1 MNCAGREGMS
11 MSSIHNILV
20 IVDPTAQQQAAV
32 AKGAV
37 LAEKFQAR
45 LDLFICDTKAA
56 RNARLA
62 QQMRESQRSGSN
74 DQLPQWLD
82 SIAAPLRK
90 RGIEVTTEVLAA
102 DPLHTALLDRVK
114 HTCADLVVKDTHH
127 HTVAQRT
134 FLTNT
139 EWELIRG
146 CPVPLLLV
154 KPAPWSSGHRI
165 GAAVDPGHL
174 DDKPRLLDRA
184 ILEEAARLAKVLGR
198 DLHAFH
204 AYIPAAMVAVAVAV
218 PPLVVDVPDEALA
231 EEHKAK
237 LRELTEL
244 TSDYGLSASNIHL
257 EAGAVT
263 EVLCRLARECEI
275 DIMVMGA
282 VSRRALKRILI
293 GSTAETVL
301 EQLPCD
307 LLVVKGP
314 NFAELLA
321 L

>member
-1 MNCAGREGMS
+1 

-20 IVDPTAQQQAAV
+20 IVDPTAQQQTAV
-32 AKGAV
+32 AKAAV

-45 LDLFICDTKAA
+45 LDLFVCETKAA
-56 RNARLA
+56 RNIRLA
-62 QQMRESQRSGSN
+62 EHLRKSPTAPFEENLWQMLES
-74 DQLPQWLD
+74 L
-82 SIAAPLRK
+82 AAPLRE
-90 RGIEVTTEVLAA
+90 RGIDVTREVLAA

-139 EWELIRG
+139 DWQLIRG

-154 KPAPWSSGHRI
+154 KPTPWSPAHRI

-174 DDKPRLLDRA
+174 DDKPRLLDRC
-184 ILEEAARLAKVLGR
+184 ILDEAGRLAQQLGGE
-198 DLHAFH
+198 LHAFH
-204 AYIPAAMVAVAVAV
+204 AYIPAALVAASVAA
-218 PPLVVDVPDEALA
+218 PPIIVDVPVEALA
-231 EEHKAK
+231 LEQQTQLKEVLA
-237 LRELTEL
+237 L
-244 TSDYGLSASNIHL
+244 TSDYKMPPANVHV
-257 EAGAVT
+257 EAGGVD
-263 EVLCRLARECEI
+263 EVLCRLAQQFKI
-275 DIMVMGA
+275 DVMAMGA
-282 VSRRALKRILI
+282 ISRSTLKRILI

-301 EQLPCD
+301 ERLPCD
-307 LLVVKGP
+307 LLVIKGP

>member
-1 MNCAGREGMS
+1 MNP
-11 MSSIHNILV
+11 IHNILV
-20 IVDPTAQQQAAV
+20 IVDPTAQQQTAV

-56 RNARLA
+56 RNVRLA
-62 QQMRESQRSGSN
+62 DHLRKSPQPPFEEN
-74 DQLPQWLD
+74 LPQMLE
-82 SIAAPLRK
+82 SIATPLRK
-90 RGIEVTTEVLAA
+90 RGIEVTTEVQSA

-139 EWELIRG
+139 DWELIRG

-154 KPAPWSSGHRI
+154 KPAPWTPAHRI
-165 GAAVDPGHL
+165 GAALDPGHL
-174 DDKPRLLDRA
+174 DDKPRLLDGC
-184 ILEEAARLAKVLGR
+184 ILEDAVGLAKALGGE
-198 DLHAFH
+198 LHAMH
-204 AYIPAAMVAVAVAV
+204 AYIPATIIAAAVEI
-218 PPLVVDVPDEALA
+218 PPLVIDIPAEAL
-231 EEHKAK
+231 EGERKATLK
-237 LRELTEL
+237 ELTAL
-244 TSDYGLSASNIHL
+244 TSDYGLPATNIHL
-257 EAGAVT
+257 ETGGVT
-263 EVLCRLARECEI
+263 EVLCGLVRRCEI

-293 GSTAETVL
+293 GSTAEKIL

-307 LLVVKGP
+307 LLVIKSP
-314 NFAELLA
+314 NFAELLV